1 MLHLLGKPYHNCDK
15 RTRRSFLLAGALGIG
30 GLKLSDLLRAEASAG
45 ISSSGKSIINIHLD
59 GGPPQM
65 DMIDMKPQAPL
76 EVRGEFRSIPTA
88 IPGFQINELMPQMA
102 RSARDFSFLRSLVGA
117 DNRHDA
123 FQCQSG
129 FSAKDLQNIGGR
141 PAMGCVLN
149 QRFSGHADVPTFV
162 DMMQGRPLVRNSARP
177 GFLGPAYQPFRPDI
191 SQMFSRPLE
200 EAMKGELA
208 ALGQNHTTELELHAS
223 IDAKRLQARDV
234 LLSRLDR
241 IRREIDDQGMMEAMD
256 QFHQQ
261 AAGILTSGTLANAL
275 DVSREDPAVMQ
286 KYITNPTGVQRF
298 STNDDEQATLKLLL
312 ARRLIDAGVRCVGV
326 SFSDFDT
333 HTGNFKRLR
342 HILPILDHG
351 LNALVTDLRERG
363 KLDDVLIVIW
373 GEFGRTP
380 KVNAK
385 AGRDHWPRVA
395 MGMMAGGGLQHGQVI
410 GTTDRWAGE
419 VTSRA
424 IHYQDVV
431 ATLYHHL
438 GIDAL
443 ATTIT
448 DPSGRP
454 QYLLDRG
461 QPIRELI

>member
-1 MLHLLGKPYHNCDK
+1 MLHLLGEPRQNCDK
-15 RTRRSFLLAGALGIG
+15 LTRRSFLLAGAIGIG
-30 GLKLSDLLRAEASAG
+30 GLKLSDLLRAEALAG
-45 ISSSGKSIINIHLD
+45 ISSSNKSIINIHLD

-76 EVRGEFRSIPTA
+76 EIRGEFRSMPTA
-88 IPGFQINELMPQMA
+88 IPGFHINELMPKIA
-102 RSARDFSFLRSLVGA
+102 RSARNFSFLRSLVGA
-117 DNRHDA
+117 DSRHDA

-129 FSAKDLQNIGGR
+129 FSAKELQNIGGR

-149 QRFSGHADVPTFV
+149 QRFSGDADVPTFV

-208 ALGQNHTTELELHAS
+208 ALGKNHTTELTLHAS
-223 IDAKRLQARDV
+223 LNAKRLQARDV
-234 LLSRLDR
+234 LLNQLDR
-241 IRREIDDQGMMEAMD
+241 IRREIDDQGMMDAVD

-275 DVSREDPAVMQ
+275 DLSREDPSVME
-286 KYITNPTGVQRF
+286 KYTASPTGIQRF
-298 STNDDEQATLKLLL
+298 STSDDEQATLKLLL
-312 ARRLIDAGVRCVGV
+312 ARRLIDAGVRCVSV

-333 HTGNFKRLR
+333 HSSNFKRLR

-351 LNALVTDLRERG
+351 LNALITDLSERG
-363 KLDDVLIVIW
+363 KLDDVLIIVW

-380 KVNAK
+380 KINTQ
-385 AGRDHWPRVA
+385 AGRDHWPRVS

-410 GTTDRWAGE
+410 GATDRWAAE

-424 IHYQDVV
+424 VHYQDVL

-454 QYLLDRG
+454 QYLLDHG